1 MCSWCSSEFPS
12 SSNLRFCV
20 HGAVLNSQAAQ
31 ISGFVFMVQFWI
43 PEQLR
48 SQVLCSWCSS
58 EFSSSWRNI
67 WFCAHGA
74 VLSSQ
79 AAEEISGFVFMVQF
93 WIPEQLRSQVLCS
106 WVSSEFPSNSN
117 LRFCVHAAVLN
128 SQAAQISGIVFMV
141 QFWDLKQL
149 KKSLVL
155 CSWCSSEFSSTS
167 NLIICVHG
175 AVLNSQATKI

>member
-1 MCSWCSSEFPS
+1 M
-12 SSNLRFCV
+12 V
-20 HGAVLNSQAAQ
+20 H
-31 ISGFVFMVQFWI
+31 FWI
-43 PEQLR
+43 LKQLKY
-48 SQVLCSWCSS
+48 QVLCSWCSS
-58 EFSSSWRNI
+58 EFPSNLDLR
-67 WFCAHGA
+67 FCVHDV